1 VRKSLLVTGGTG
13 FIGSHLAESARK
25 KGLQVRVLG
34 MTDVDADRKNAEYL
48 RSLGVEVFSGS
59 VADPDLCASAM
70 EGVSDVYHLAVAMR
84 EGGMSDE
91 GFTEI
96 NLTGTKFLLDA
107 ALASS
112 VNRFIYCSTIGIFGH
127 RVPGITSELSDFNP
141 GNIYERTKLEAEK
154 LALSYYEKHN
164 LPVVSLRP
172 ADVYGPRDQR
182 LLKLFGAVRRGRFP
196 LFGKGEGRRHMVYI
210 DDVVSAFEIA
220 AESESA
226 LGKAFI
232 IAGPEICTLR
242 ELIELVRD
250 AASAESFGYRLPLA
264 PMLALAA
271 IVEDACSLIG
281 VSPPIYRRRMDFFHS
296 DSAFDISYAKKVLE
310 WKPKVS
316 LRDGVRLT
324 MKSYIEDGLFDA

>member
-1 VRKSLLVTGGTG
+1 M
-13 FIGSHLAESARK
+13 
-25 KGLQVRVLG
+25 Q
-34 MTDVDADRKNAEYL
+34 
-48 RSLGVEVFSGS
+48 
-59 VADPDLCASAM
+59 
-70 EGVSDVYHLAVAMR
+70 GVSDVYHLAVAMR

-107 ALASS
+107 ALANS

-127 RVPGITSELSDFNP
+127 RVPGITSESSAFNP
-141 GNIYERTKLEAEK
+141 GNIYERTKLEAEE
-154 LALSYYEKHN
+154 LALSYFENQK
-164 LPVVSLRP
+164 LPVAVLRP

-182 LLKLFGAVRRGRFP
+182 LLNLFGAVGRGRFP

-220 AESESA
+220 LESKAAIGE
-226 LGKAFI
+226 AFI

-242 ELIELVRD
+242 ELVELVRD
-250 AASAESFGYRLPLA
+250 AAGAESFGYRLPLA
-264 PMLALAA
+264 PMLLLAG

-296 DSAFDISYAKKVLE
+296 DSAFDVSYAKDVLGWE
-310 WKPKVS
+310 PQVS
-316 LRDGVRLT
+316 LQDGVRLT
-324 MKSYIEDGLFDA
+324 MESYSDDGLFDA